1 MKQGKIREHERETA
15 AAAFE
20 VARQAYRPIRDE
32 SFDDREK

>member
-1 MKQGKIREHERETA
+1 MKQGKIRDHEREPV

-20 VARQAYRPIRDE
+20 VARQAYRRIRDE